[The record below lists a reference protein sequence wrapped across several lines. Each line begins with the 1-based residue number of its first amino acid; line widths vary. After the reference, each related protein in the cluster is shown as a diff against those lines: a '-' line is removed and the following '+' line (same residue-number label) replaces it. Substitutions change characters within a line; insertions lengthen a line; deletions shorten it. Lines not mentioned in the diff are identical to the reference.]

1 MVEEIVRT
9 YIDPYRRVIHVTC
22 RIDGLLPVTKF
33 ELRAFFQWT
42 IRLLCAGAHVASM
55 PFPAVFG
62 QGHGGLPLP
71 YENQVL
77 ATVVVIVHSD
87 DRATG
92 FVFVAGSVESDGE
105 IDRGTRATAY
115 GICSEID
122 K

>member
-1 MVEEIVRT
+1 MDNPSLVCWCACCKHAIS
-9 YIDPYRRVIHVTC
+9 C
-22 RIDGLLPVTKF
+22 R
-33 ELRAFFQWT
+33 
-42 IRLLCAGAHVASM
+42 
-55 PFPAVFG
+55 FG

-105 IDRGTRATAY
+105 IDWGTRATAY